1 MLAEAMVVLLLAENV
16 ALATVTTARKQVNCK
31 MQRRLAIKNESMM
44 SLRLRRLLLLE
55 VL

>member
-16 ALATVTTARKQVNCK
+16 ALASVTTARKQVNCK
-31 MQRRLAIKNESMM
+31 KQRRLTIKKESM
-44 SLRLRRLLLLE
+44 SLRLRRLLHLK